1 MAAILGGLP
10 AFALDL
16 EGLTKNSPFGGTG
29 AATGPGAAPSTL
41 EFRGMYREEGINYY
55 SIYNTLTKQSSWVAE
70 GEAASTNVPVVVKGF
85 DAVNE
90 TLTVDNGGQPQQMAL
105 HQAVVVTYKGPSPAQ
120 LAAVSAAVAA
130 QAAEAAPFVNRR
142 DPARAL
148 GPDGLPA
155 RSRRAPKWADV
166 PNQKWD
172 DWRWQLSNRVNDL
185 DEIAEILELTD
196 DERDGLALAGVLPD
210 DVSEIIGMQDA
221 VDHLTTRFEMQAYA
235 AMGGQLH

>member
-1 MAAILGGLP
+1 MRPFTRPTTALLMAAIMGGLP

-16 EGLTKNSPFGGTG
+16 EGLAKNSPFGGTG

-90 TLTVDNGGQPQQMAL
+90 TLTVDNAGQPQQMAL

-130 QAAEAAPFVNRR
+130 PSTTIGGGPNGGMPQNLTPEQVEAFRQQMR
-142 DPARAL
+142 DRFSKGR
-148 GPDGLPA
+148 GPDGATDGRTRGDAPTTSKTPKNTAPA
-155 RSRRAPKWADV
+155 PTTPKPPKTPKV
-166 PNQKWD
+166 
-172 DWRWQLSNRVNDL
+172 R
-185 DEIAEILELTD
+185 
-196 DERDGLALAGVLPD
+196 
-210 DVSEIIGMQDA
+210 
-221 VDHLTTRFEMQAYA
+221 
-235 AMGGQLH
+235 

>member
-1 MAAILGGLP
+1 MAAIMGGLP

-16 EGLTKNSPFGGTG
+16 EGLAKNSPFGGTG

-130 QAAEAAPFVNRR
+130 PSTSIGGGPNGGMPQNLTPEQVEAFRQQMR
-142 DPARAL
+142 DRFSKGR
-148 GPDGLPA
+148 GPDGA
-155 RSRRAPKWADV
+155 TDGRTRGDAPTTSKTPKNTV
-166 PNQKWD
+166 
-172 DWRWQLSNRVNDL
+172 
-185 DEIAEILELTD
+185 TD
-196 DERDGLALAGVLPD
+196 A
-210 DVSEIIGMQDA
+210 
-221 VDHLTTRFEMQAYA
+221 TTPKPPKTPKVR
-235 AMGGQLH
+235 

>member
-41 EFRGMYREEGINYY
+41 EFRGMYAEGGVNYY

-70 GEAASTNVPVVVKGF
+70 GEAPSTNVPVVIKGF

-105 HQAVVVTYKGPSPAQ
+105 HQAVVMTYKGPSPAQ
-120 LAAVSAAVAA
+120 LAAVSAA
-130 QAAEAAPFVNRR
+130 AAPSTSVGGGPTGGMPQNLTPEQVEAFRQQMR
-142 DPARAL
+142 DRFSKGR
-148 GPDGLPA
+148 GPDGATDGRTRGDATTNATTNDKTPKTPNA
-155 RSRRAPKWADV
+155 AP
-166 PNQKWD
+166 
-172 DWRWQLSNRVNDL
+172 
-185 DEIAEILELTD
+185 
-196 DERDGLALAGVLPD
+196 
-210 DVSEIIGMQDA
+210 
-221 VDHLTTRFEMQAYA
+221 TTTKPPKTPKVR
-235 AMGGQLH
+235 